1 MKQAGMGYE
10 KADREKRNWQGT
22 SLGKAIDLG
31 LGRLLGGTAGD
42 MEPDVVTSYSQT
54 GFPMKEQDTNPLTKP
69 LPQICLAYKMCSDKD
84 GAAEIEG
91 MAN

>member
-1 MKQAGMGYE
+1 
-10 KADREKRNWQGT
+10 
-22 SLGKAIDLG
+22 
-31 LGRLLGGTAGD
+31 